1 MGATGMAHLHEFTGV
16 GVLLACALLAGC
28 TGDVPTGGSAAAAD
42 WVGSASCAEC
52 HAQEHADWSGSNH
65 ARAMQHATAATVL
78 GDFDDATF
86 TLGDITSRFHRDGS
100 RFLVTT
106 DGADGRLAT
115 FEVHYTFGVHPLQ
128 QYLVRFEDGR
138 MQALDLAWDARPRE
152 QGGQRWIHLH
162 PDDGVRA
169 GDPLHWTGPNLNWN
183 FMCADCH
190 STGVS
195 KGHDLATNTYK
206 TTWREI
212 NVSCESCHGPGSSH
226 VAWARGR
233 KDDARPAAA
242 GDPMGLVHRI
252 PPRGVFA
259 FAPGERIARRTDP
272 HPHAEPESCAQ
283 CHARRTPLTDTPEA
297 GRTALDTHLVSL
309 LEDPLYHADGQI
321 RDEVFEY
328 GSYVQSRMHQAG
340 VTCSDCHQPHSGRLI
355 AEGNNLC
362 SRCHDA
368 SYYDQPSHHHHAPG
382 TRGAACVDCHMP
394 ERHYMVVDPRRD
406 HSIRVPRPD
415 LSVRHGTP
423 NACNQC
429 HKEKDASWAAGHVDG
444 WLREAG
450 KQPPGEHWTGAIDAG
465 RRGTPGATGLL
476 AAAATRVEWPGIV
489 RGTAAAMLASSNGQ
503 QALSALQ
510 QASRDTDPFGRLGAV
525 RGMEERDEAERIRVL
540 GPLLDDPVR
549 AVRTAAA
556 AALADVSASLP
567 AGQQEHF
574 RRAAGE
580 YVAFQRANGDRD
592 WAHVN
597 LGIFHARQGRVD
609 EAIAACRTALRL
621 DPGSVRGATNLADM
635 LRAQGRD
642 DEGEKV
648 LRDALA
654 RAWEKPPLQHALG
667 LLLVR
672 KGEREQG
679 MRLLAEAA
687 AGAPQVSRYA
697 YVHAVALHGE
707 GKVDAAI
714 AYLTEARRRFPDD
727 RDVLQALLAWTRES
741 QGPAAAIPWAEK
753 LLALDPGDAELR
765 AILQQLRSGR

>member
-1 MGATGMAHLHEFTGV
+1 MPHLPAFPGTV
-16 GVLLACALLAGC
+16 ALLACALLAAC
-28 TGDVPTGGSAAAAD
+28 RGDDPRQAPAPTAD
-42 WVGSASCAEC
+42 WVGAAACAAC
-52 HAQEHADWSGSNH
+52 HAQEHADWQGSNH
-65 ARAMQHATAATVL
+65 ARAMQHATEATVL
-78 GDFDDATF
+78 GDFADATF
-86 TLGDITSRFHRDGS
+86 TNDGLTTRFHRDGS

-106 DGADGRLAT
+106 DGRDGRLAT

-128 QYLVRFEDGR
+128 QYLVRFDDGR
-138 MQALDLAWDARPRE
+138 MQALDIAWDARPRE

-162 PDDGVRA
+162 AGDGVRA

-195 KGHDLATNTYK
+195 KGHDLATDTYK
-206 TTWREI
+206 TTWREL
-212 NVSCESCHGPGSSH
+212 NVSCESCHGPGSTH
-226 VAWARGR
+226 VTWARNR
-233 KDDARPAAA
+233 KDAATPVAA
-242 GDPMGLVHRI
+242 GDAMGLVHRI
-252 PPRGVFA
+252 PPRGMFA

-283 CHARRTPLTDTPEA
+283 CHSRRTPLTEGHQP
-297 GRTALDTHLVSL
+297 GRPALDTHLVSL

-328 GSYVQSRMHQAG
+328 GSYVQSRMHRAG

-368 SYYDQPSHHHHAPG
+368 THYDQPSHHHHAAG

-429 HKEKDASWAAGHVDG
+429 HKDKDASWAAGHVDS
-444 WLREAG
+444 WLRTAG
-450 KQPPGEHWTGAIDAG
+450 KEPPAEHWTGAIDAG
-465 RRGTPGATGLL
+465 RRGTPGSARLL
-476 AAAATRVEWPGIV
+476 AAAAVRSEWPGIV
-489 RGTAAAMLASSNGQ
+489 RGTAAAMLANDSGQ
-503 QALSALQ
+503 QALDALL
-510 QASRDTDPFGRLGAV
+510 QASRDEDAFTRLGAV
-525 RGMEERDEAERIRVL
+525 RGMENRTEAERIRVL
-540 GPLLDDPVR
+540 APLLRDPVR

-556 AALADVSASLP
+556 AALAD
-567 AGQQEHF
+567 
-574 RRAAGE
+574 AAGALDAAQQQHFE
-580 YVAFQRANGDRD
+580 AAAAEHVAFQRTNGDRD

-597 LGIFHARQGRVD
+597 LGIFLAKQGRID
-609 EAIAACRTALRL
+609 EAIEACRTALRL

-635 LRAQGRD
+635 LRARGRD

-679 MRLLAEAA
+679 LRLLADAA

-697 YVHAVALHGE
+697 YVHAVGLHGE
-707 GKVDAAI
+707 GKVEAAI

-727 RDVLQALLAWTRES
+727 RDVLQALLAWSRES
-741 QGPAAAIPWAEK
+741 QGPAAAVPWAEK
-753 LLALDPGDAELR
+753 LLALDPEDAELR
-765 AILQQLRSGR
+765 ALLQELRTGR